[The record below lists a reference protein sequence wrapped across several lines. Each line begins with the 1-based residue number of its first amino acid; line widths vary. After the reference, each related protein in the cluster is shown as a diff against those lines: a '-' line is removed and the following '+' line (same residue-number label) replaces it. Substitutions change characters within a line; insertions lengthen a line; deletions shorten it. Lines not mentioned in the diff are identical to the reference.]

1 MATLPIWMTA
11 KHISSVVL
19 TPQTVSPAG
28 VRGARTPVATVT
40 ARLLTLDDQ
49 SEPQHDEI
57 NPITSGRLNNVIIAD
72 GWRIRVETLLTAINT
87 DPDLLMTQIYSFDF
101 FKLVYVIG
109 TVASGIRTKT
119 VYGVRGTKGLTT
131 NGRSALRSSL
141 DLLCVDVGAT
151 DFVVYAAS

>member
-1 MATLPIWMTA
+1 
-11 KHISSVVL
+11 
-19 TPQTVSPAG
+19 
-28 VRGARTPVATVT
+28 
-40 ARLLTLDDQ
+40 
-49 SEPQHDEI
+49 
-57 NPITSGRLNNVIIAD
+57 
-72 GWRIRVETLLTAINT
+72 
-87 DPDLLMTQIYSFDF
+87 MTQIYSFDF